1 MTDTSPEAAAR
12 LDELLRE
19 RSPIGRLTMATGM
32 FETARALMIA
42 GIRAEYGHVSDTEL
56 RRIILTRLYGDEL
69 SAGVIDAVSAAGPR
83 PWPPGAA

>member
-12 LDELLRE
+12 LDRLLRE
-19 RSPIGRLTMATGM
+19 RSPIRRLTMATGM

-42 GIRAEYGHVSDTEL
+42 GIRAEYGRVTDTEL

-69 SAGVIDAVSAAGPR
+69 SAGIIETVAAAGPR